1 MADSMAESTGVIEA
15 ETDVASGTG
24 VAEGAGPAKG
34 LEALDRA
41 TVESVAAG
49 EPEWLREARLAAW
62 DVFEATPMPTTK
74 LEEWRYTEV
83 KQLGL
88 DEVAFGP
95 VDGGRAGDDDPSS
108 DDGDGPS
115 TNGKGPPGGLS
126 ATIPDGIADGARELV
141 HRDRAAAGRMLQV
154 GGAMVYAAL
163 EDEYAGKGV
172 ILTDLA
178 TAAREHPELV
188 RRHLGGAVG
197 PEAGK
202 FQALN
207 GALWT
212 AGVFLYVPRGV
223 KLERPVRVGRW
234 IDKAGRAVFPRTLIV
249 AGEGSQ
255 VAYIDDFGSPDFE
268 EPALSIGAVEVFAGQ
283 GAQVQYVGLQ
293 RWGRGVRHVSQQRT
307 IAQRDA
313 NLDSL
318 VVNLGAS
325 VARIDMA
332 ASLQGPG
339 ARSDMLGLYFA
350 HDDQHFDHNTRQ
362 DHVSGYATS
371 DLLYKGALYDS
382 TRAVFRGIIKV
393 FPGAQRTDA
402 YQTNRNLLLSGKA
415 RADSLPNLEIEADD
429 VRCSH
434 GATVGQLDAEEMF
447 YLRSRGMSKEDAE
460 RLVVFGFFGE
470 VLERLPLPEVVEELR
485 EAITQK
491 IRWHHA

>member
-1 MADSMAESTGVIEA
+1 MADPTGVMETAEVVAES
-15 ETDVASGTG
+15 
-24 VAEGAGPAKG
+24 AGPEKG
-34 LEALDRA
+34 LEAIDRGL
-41 TVESVAAG
+41 VERIAAD
-49 EPEWLREARLAAW
+49 EPDWLREARLVAW
-62 DVFEATPMPTTK
+62 DVYEATPMPTTK

-83 KQLGL
+83 SKLGL
-88 DEVAFGP
+88 GEVVFGA
-95 VDGGRAGDDDPSS
+95 VDAGAASGDGERAVSG
-108 DDGDGPS
+108 DGDGPS
-115 TNGKGPPGGLS
+115 TNGNAPPSGPTAAVPS
-126 ATIPDGIADGARELV
+126 GIAAGARELLE
-141 HRDRAAAGRMLQV
+141 HGAAAAGRMLQV
-154 GGAMVYAAL
+154 GARMVYAAL
-163 EDEYAGKGV
+163 EPEYAERGV

-188 RRHLGGAVG
+188 REHLGGAVG

-212 AGVFLYVPRGV
+212 AGVFLYVPQGV
-223 KLERPVRVGRW
+223 NLEQPIRVGRW
-234 IDKAGRAVFPRTLIV
+234 IDEAGRAFFPRTLIV
-249 AGEGSQ
+249 AGEGSH
-255 VAYIDDFGSPDFE
+255 VAYVDDFGSPDFDA
-268 EPALSIGAVEVFAGQ
+268 PALSIGAVEVFAGQ

-313 NLDSL
+313 NLDTL

-362 DHVSGYATS
+362 DHVSDHATS
-371 DLLYKGALYDS
+371 DLLYKGALYDE

-402 YQTNRNLLLSGKA
+402 YQTNRNLLLSGNA

-460 RLVVFGFFGE
+460 RLVIFGFFGE
-470 VLERLPLPEVVEELR
+470 VLERLPLPEVVEELK
-485 EAITQK
+485 EAVSEK